1 MRRDLL
7 RPGKYGQFMALP
19 LPRIVKWQEE
29 ADGKRDA
36 SELLAQSY
44 PVREDVIPHLKQ
56 IYEAFNGVEVGE
68 VTSVID
74 TLGPA
79 SISARLREMS
89 ERRMRYVIEEDC
101 AQNGRAVVMWYKM
114 EEKDHPITGTHQR
127 LLILRVLTI
136 PMLTSWEY

>member
-7 RPGKYGQFMALP
+7 RAGKFGQFMSLP
-19 LPRIVKWQEE
+19 LPRIVKWQEA
-29 ADGKRDA
+29 ADGTRDV
-36 SELLAQSY
+36 SELRAESY

-68 VTSVID
+68 
-74 TLGPA
+74 
-79 SISARLREMS
+79 ISTVLDVMGHSDVMSRIREMS
-89 ERRMRYVIEEDC
+89 EKRMRYMVEEDC
-101 AQNGRAVVMWYKM
+101 AKNGRAVVMWYKI
-114 EEKDHPITGTHQR
+114 EEKDHPVTGTYQR